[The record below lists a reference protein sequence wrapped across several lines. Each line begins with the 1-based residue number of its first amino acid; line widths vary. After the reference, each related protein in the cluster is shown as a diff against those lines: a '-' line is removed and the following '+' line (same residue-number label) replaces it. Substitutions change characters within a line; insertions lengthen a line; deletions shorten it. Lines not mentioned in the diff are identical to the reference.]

1 MRGGE
6 DTKETLLHR
15 ARLMERRFSYADQ
28 SARGLSLFAASGDLD
43 TRTILGTKF
52 KRFKTYR
59 SVDAAELTAFALL
72 LPTFTAPHWSLMF
85 LAPDG
90 SEVDEDAFFGELL
103 AILRPVLDNPKY
115 EPNRTTREESAS

>member
-1 MRGGE
+1 MPISQHE
-6 DTKETLLHR
+6 DSRCSPPAATWTP
-15 ARLMERRFSYADQ
+15 ARFW
-28 SARGLSLFAASGDLD
+28 
-43 TRTILGTKF
+43 GTKF

-115 EPNRTTREESAS
+115 EPNQTTREE